1 MLNDRKKLNMT
12 EVKISLYSTFLHLN
26 ENLEKHLHK
35 MHQPA
40 FSIKQGDMTIPL
52 PVLFSFLI

>member
-1 MLNDRKKLNMT
+1 MKYDRN
-12 EVKISLYSTFLHLN
+12 STFLHLN

>member
-1 MLNDRKKLNMT
+1 MLIHTLRN
-12 EVKISLYSTFLHLN
+12 IYSPILHIN
-26 ENLEKHLHK
+26 EKLEKHLHK

-40 FSIKQGDMTIPL
+40 FSIKQGNMTIPL